1 VICSVCGKEGAAGVF
16 ASRIAPV
23 SCAYCQSCL
32 NKGAEPYGVL
42 VTHIAHIRSLQ
53 PGYQLSPVLEMVKE
67 ATLPIAGKSEE
78 MLMED
83 VREKLKEF

>member
-1 VICSVCGKEGAAGVF
+1 MICSVCGKDQAAGVF

-32 NKGAEPYGVL
+32 DKGAEPYGVL
-42 VTHIAHIRSLQ
+42 VINIAHLRSLR
-53 PGYQLSPVLEMVKE
+53 PDYQLSPKLEAVKQ
-67 ATLPIAGKSEE
+67 ATLVIAGKSEE

-83 VREKLKEF
+83 VRVRLKEF